1 MKVIIED
8 LGANEEEICIIR
20 TKSVTDNIVRAVN
33 LLKCPDSLTVYGDSG
48 AVLLDISDIYYA
60 ESVDLKTFVC
70 GEKEVYSSKLR
81 LYEIEEILSSGDFL
95 RVSKQTIVSVQKIR
109 EISPAGGGRFQAE
122 LKNGEKIIIAR
133 SYVPSLKR
141 RFGIK

>member
-8 LGANEEEICIIR
+8 LAPGEEETCIIR
-20 TKSVTDNIVRAVN
+20 TKSVTENIVRAVN

-48 AVLLDISDIYYA
+48 GIILDTADIFYV

-70 GEKEVYSSKLR
+70 TEKAVYSSKLR
-81 LYEIEEILSSGDFL
+81 LYEIEELLSSGDFL
-95 RVSKQTIVSVQKIR
+95 RVSKQVIVNVPKIR
-109 EISPAGGGRFQAE
+109 EIAPAGGGRFQAE
-122 LKNGEKIIIAR
+122 LINGEKIIIAR

-141 RFGIK
+141 RFGI